1 MIKASEVAHEARTGV
16 DIAALL
22 RAGQTIADG
31 DEGTGP
37 ITGSTRRALRAL
49 RWGGEDTP
57 GRSER
62 ARARADLDAMAR
74 APQDARGVL
83 GALPETEALA
93 QALRRHGGIRANKA
107 RGDTRFRRMV
117 ELAEVTGTGMRIGR
131 EALVPTEPQSVARF
145 AHAALEAFDAVCAG
159 ERYAATG
166 RWLEALAQTH
176 QVHAIEARTQL
187 EAAREAGHVR
197 RWVEGSTPD
206 TRHPSHRI
214 AEVVK
219 RNGRVM
225 LRRWCIYEG
234 DLLIPG
240 RAATSVRVERGQG
253 RGVREMETKKDTR

>member
-1 MIKASEVAHEARTGV
+1 MCS
-16 DIAALL
+16 
-22 RAGQTIADG
+22 
-31 DEGTGP
+31 
-37 ITGSTRRALRAL
+37 
-49 RWGGEDTP
+49 
-57 GRSER
+57 
-62 ARARADLDAMAR
+62 
-74 APQDARGVL
+74 AP
-83 GALPETEALA
+83 LPETEALA

-117 ELAEVTGTGMRIGR
+117 ELAEVTGTGMRIGP

-214 AEVVK
+214 AESGETQRTSHAAAVVHL
-219 RNGRVM
+219 RGRPPHPRPRGDIGAGGARARQRGAGNGDEERHPVKTQRKAARAGSIEEAGSDRVRSR
-225 LRRWCIYEG
+225 L
-234 DLLIPG
+234 D
-240 RAATSVRVERGQG
+240 ATLWGEAPTARTCWAEA
-253 RGVREMETKKDTR
+253 